1 MSFPPHLNRPP
12 MGIPALPPGIPPPQF
27 PGFPPPVPPG
37 KFVGTAAFVVDDSVV
52 LVSGIQE
59 SDSVSSIFLCVF

>member
-52 LVSGIQE
+52 LVSGI
-59 SDSVSSIFLCVF
+59 

>member
-37 KFVGTAAFVVDDSVV
+37 NFVSTVVV
-52 LVSGIQE
+52 LAYTFVLT
-59 SDSVSSIFLCVF
+59 VFTFRKKCV

>member
-37 KFVGTAAFVVDDSVV
+37 KFVDTVIFNCTFVII
-52 LVSGIQE
+52 LVTLGKWYVR
-59 SDSVSSIFLCVF
+59 DCVSE